1 MELRGASA
9 LVTGAGRGIGRA
21 ITLTFAGAGLRV
33 AAVARS
39 RDELQAV
46 AREAKGEVLPVPGN
60 LLDAGDCRRVVE
72 QAVAAHG
79 GLQVLVNNAGIGLHA
94 PLAQTTDEQWDRVLG
109 TNVTAVF
116 RLTRNA
122 LPHLTRGGGHVFMI
136 SSLAGSNA
144 IEGMSAYCAS
154 KAALDH
160 LSRCLML
167 EVRQQDVKVTTIAPG
182 SVETSFGSDTREAR
196 SAPWALQAQDVAD
209 TVLHLLGT
217 RDAAHLSRVEMRPA
231 RPPRR

>member
-21 ITLTFAGAGLRV
+21 ITLTLARAGLRV

-39 RDELQAV
+39 ADELRSV
-46 AREAKGEVLPVPGN
+46 AEEAGQGVTALPAD
-60 LLDAGDCRRVVE
+60 LLVASDCRRVVE
-72 QAVAAHG
+72 AAAEAHG

-94 PLAQTTDEQWDRVLG
+94 PLAETTDEQWDRLMG
-109 TNVTAVF
+109 TNLSAVF
-116 RLTRNA
+116 RLTRQA
-122 LPHLTRGGGHVFMI
+122 IPHLSRSGGHVFMI
-136 SSLAGSNA
+136 SSLAGSNP

-160 LSRCLML
+160 LARCLML
-167 EVRQQDVKVTTIAPG
+167 EVRHQGVKVTTLAPG
-182 SVETSFGSDTREAR
+182 SVDTSFGSAADRGPRE
-196 SAPWALQAQDVAD
+196 WALSAQDVAD

-217 RDAAHLSRVEMRPA
+217 RDAAHLSRIEMRPA